1 MAYLAGAFMSVNMGR
16 KLIVSATIL
25 VLPLALAL
33 WFRHAAQQRT
43 EEQRATV
50 WLGYHRLSRFVMAAT
65 VAAWWAIWDLNRF
78 ADLLPAFVPRLSAWL
93 EPSSVETLLFWIP
106 PIVSTG
112 GFLVLAY
119 FTDAALLKLKWTFID
134 VLRLVWWRLTSF
146 VVPLLMIATG
156 FDDIFHGELW
166 GSAWIGMAGII
177 ATIGTIYLRKAE
189 GMKLHEVRASETR
202 SRALAMARRMG
213 VELRRIYVVPAGR
226 GHLTNAFGGMG
237 CIGLTDNL
245 GKCFNRQQID
255 FVIAH
260 ELIHVQQKHGSKNR
274 LQTIAT
280 FTTITLVI
288 FLFRQ
293 DLLPICPLLD
303 LFIIFVPLA
312 AFYFFS
318 RRHEYEADREAVEF
332 TGDPETGIRALARLY
347 RNAGAPTRCG
357 RFVAMFQTHPA
368 LAPRAEAIGRAG
380 EIQAGRIAE
389 ILRQEGAL
397 VNNREAQQVTKTAK
411 SAHN

>member
-1 MAYLAGAFMSVNMGR
+1 MVYVTGAFMSAKMGR
-16 KLIVSATIL
+16 QLIVSATLL

-33 WFRHAAQQRT
+33 WFRRAAQRRT

-50 WLGYHRLSRFVMAAT
+50 WLGYRRLSRFVMAAT

-78 ADLLPAFVPRLSAWL
+78 ADLLPGFVPRLSVWL
-93 EPSSVETLLFWIP
+93 GPSSIETLLFWIP
-106 PIVSTG
+106 PIVSIG
-112 GFLVLAY
+112 AFLVLAY
-119 FTDAALLKLKWTFID
+119 FSDAALLKLKWTLTD
-134 VLRLVWWRLTSF
+134 NLRLVWWRLTNF

-166 GSAWIGMAGII
+166 GCAWIGVAGII

-189 GMKLHEVRASETR
+189 GMKLHEIKASETR
-202 SRALAMARRMG
+202 NRALAMARRMG

-226 GHLTNAFGGMG
+226 GHLTNAFGGMR

-274 LQTIAT
+274 LQAIAT
-280 FTTITLVI
+280 FALITLVI
-288 FLFRQ
+288 FSFRQ
-293 DLLPICPLLD
+293 DLLPLRPLLD

-312 AFYFFS
+312 TFYFFS
-318 RRHEYEADREAVEF
+318 RRYEYEADRKAIDF

-347 RNAGAPTRCG
+347 RNGAAPTRCG
-357 RFVAMFQTHPA
+357 RFTEMFQTHPA
-368 LAPRAEAIGRAG
+368 LRPRAKAIGRAG

-397 VNNREAQQVTKTAK
+397 VNESRGAACDKGC
-411 SAHN
+411 